1 MVLTTIVLAAALAGT
16 PAKHTTKHSHTQ
28 AAKQRVVGGV
38 LATHITTKQLAIDLH
53 AMTDD
58 EKRLYPGRE
67 NWDKTEWYESQF
79 KSAKTVVSPEHVDEW
94 HNGGRDQG

>member
-16 PAKHTTKHSHTQ
+16 PAKHTTKQTHHIAKATVTRVHSLDS
-28 AAKQRVVGGV
+28 K
-38 LATHITTKQLAIDLH
+38 KLAIDLH